1 MNSVLATE
9 TAPQPATRPLL
20 ETWGKNERMRHI
32 PPVDWMVHRVDVD
45 IRHAAEK
52 LWAPFAALPGDD
64 PRHASLEE
72 AFRAFCRAIDRVS
85 EVARHGRAN
94 VHPPSDLSQRMGW
107 GLNQAA
113 TSLKALDPNLV
124 GRRYPFQTFE
134 RSKAEPLLAS
144 ILVAIRTLDRITCLV
159 RAIDPDLD
167 ERLLEGLVTLEHPV
181 NDQVRVPI
189 A

>member
-9 TAPQPATRPLL
+9 TAPQPAMRPLQ
-20 ETWGKNERMRHI
+20 ETWGKNERMRHV
-32 PPVDWMVHRVDVD
+32 PPADRMVHRVDVEL
-45 IRHAAEK
+45 RRAAEK

-64 PRHASLEE
+64 PRHAPLEE
-72 AFRAFCRAIDRVS
+72 GFRTFCRAIDRVS

-107 GLNQAA
+107 GLNQAV
-113 TSLKALDPNLV
+113 TSLRALDPSLI

-134 RSKAEPLLAS
+134 RSKAEPLFAS
-144 ILVAIRTLDRITCLV
+144 ILVAIKSLDRVAHLV
-159 RAIDPDLD
+159 REIDPDLD